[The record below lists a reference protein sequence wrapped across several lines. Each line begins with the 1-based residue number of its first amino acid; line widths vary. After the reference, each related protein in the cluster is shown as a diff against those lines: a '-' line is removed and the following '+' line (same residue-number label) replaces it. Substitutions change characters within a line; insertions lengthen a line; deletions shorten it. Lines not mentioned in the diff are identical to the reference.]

1 MTAPTPFPIREQMFW
16 LTSERGIYWENEKAL
31 IVADLHFGKTGH
43 FRKNGIGVPHAVYK
57 EDLQRMVNLIS
68 LFKPKKL
75 IAVGDLFHSADNL
88 ELNLFSKIRSDFAEM
103 ELILVK
109 GNHDVLA
116 DNWYEKNK
124 IELIFGK
131 YTLGDFNFVHDPTE
145 MSENNKRFY
154 FSGHLHPAV
163 TISGMGKQSL
173 SFPCFY
179 FTENSAIL
187 PAFSK
192 FSGLAKVKKK
202 KDNRIFAIVEQSLI
216 EIGI

>member
-1 MTAPTPFPIREQMFW
+1 MTAPTPFPIREQKFW
-16 LTSERGIYWENEKAL
+16 LTTERGIYWENEKAL

-57 EDLQRMVNLIS
+57 EDLQRMANLIS

-88 ELNLFSKIRSDFAEM
+88 ELNLFSKIRADFSAM

-116 DNWYEKNK
+116 HNWYEKNK

-145 MSENNKRFY
+145 MPENNKSFY
-154 FSGHLHPAV
+154 FCGHLHPAV
-163 TISGMGKQSL
+163 NISGMGKQSL

-179 FTENSAIL
+179 FTENSVIL

-192 FSGLAKVKKK
+192 FSGMAKVKKK